1 MITESTYHPERL
13 KETSGKLGRR
23 VDPKMLEKV
32 VYAFTL
38 LEQLRANDI
47 SLIFKGGTCLLLMT
61 DPPRR
66 FSIDIDIITETSQEE
81 IETTL
86 DKIVKETSFTKWSA
100 DNERKHVI
108 GAPMSHYKIYYTS
121 QLDQHYGDEPIL
133 LDILCT
139 ANPYSRIQTLEVTHE
154 WLEIE
159 GKPVTVEVPVPE
171 AILGDKLTAF
181 APKTTGIL
189 YTKGRHTEIIKQLF
203 DISHLFDVSE
213 DIGTVRASYDK
224 VVKEEIKFRKLDLD
238 KNQVLEDTFQACWA
252 LALRDEKKP
261 DFQHLKTG
269 IQNITNFIIGRFKI
283 EEAIVAGAKTA
294 YLCQILMNGTTSSPK
309 KYSSPEEIKDWL
321 IENAT
326 YNKLNKLKKSNP
338 EAFYYWY
345 QAINEI
351 KVDVEE
357 PAKK

>member
-1 MITESTYHPERL
+1 MISASTYNPERL
-13 KETSGKLGRR
+13 KETSRKLGRR

-38 LEQLRANDI
+38 LEQLRANNI
-47 SLIFKGGTCLLLMT
+47 SLIFKGGTCLLLMI

-66 FSIDIDIITETSQEE
+66 FSIDIDIITETTPEN
-81 IETTL
+81 IEATL
-86 DKIVKETSFTKWSA
+86 DKIVKDTSFTKWSA
-100 DNERKHVI
+100 DNERKHVVD
-108 GAPMSHYKIYYTS
+108 APVGHYKIYYAS
-121 QLDQHYGDEPIL
+121 QLDQHYGEEPIL
-133 LDILCT
+133 LDILYT
-139 ANPYSRIQTLEVTHE
+139 SNPYSRIQTLEIAHE

-159 GKPVTVEVPVPE
+159 GASVTVEVPVPE

-189 YTKGRHTEIIKQLF
+189 YAKGRHTEIIKQLF
-203 DISHLFDVSE
+203 DISHLYDACKDLE
-213 DIGTVRASYDK
+213 TVRASYDK
-224 VVKEEIKFRKLDLD
+224 VVDEEIKFRKLDLD
-238 KNQVLEDTFQACWA
+238 KDQVLEDTFQACWV
-252 LALRDEKKP
+252 LSMRDEKKP

-283 EEAIVAGAKTA
+283 EEAIIAGAKTA
-294 YLCQILMNGTTSSPK
+294 YLCQMLKNGATGSPK
-309 KYSSPEEIKDWL
+309 MYSGPEEIKDWQ
-321 IENAT
+321 IDNAE

-345 QAINEI
+345 RAINEI

-357 PAKK
+357 PTK